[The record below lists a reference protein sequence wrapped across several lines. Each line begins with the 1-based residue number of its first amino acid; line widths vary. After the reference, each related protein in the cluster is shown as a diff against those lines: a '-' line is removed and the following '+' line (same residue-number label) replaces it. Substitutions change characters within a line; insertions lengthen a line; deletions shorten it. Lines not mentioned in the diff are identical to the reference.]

1 MKAVIVANG
10 YPSDPASDRHQIEP
24 GDLVIAADG
33 GVDYCRKLGIAPAVI
48 IGDMDSIARDTE
60 KMLSSGDTEL
70 IRHPVHK
77 DATDLELAIRL
88 ALERGARSLVIL
100 GALGGRW
107 DMSIGNLFLLALP
120 ELKGIPVKV
129 IDGRQEIV
137 LLTGKDTAVFHG
149 NPGDT
154 LSLIPAGENA
164 AGITLEGLEYPLVKG
179 TLLSGSSRGISNV
192 LQSDKA
198 TVSLESGTLICVL
211 IHKTIKQATKKE
223 TIQCHH

>member
-154 LSLIPAGENA
+154 LSLLPAGENA

-192 LQSDKA
+192 FQSDKA
-198 TVSLESGTLICVL
+198 TVSLESGTLICVV
-211 IHKTIKQATKKE
+211 IHKTKDE
-223 TIQCHH
+223 

>member
-10 YPSDPASDRHQIEP
+10 FPSDPAGDRHQIEQ

-33 GVDYCRKLGIAPAVI
+33 GADYCRKLGITPAVI
-48 IGDMDSIARDTE
+48 IGDMDSIDRDTE
-60 KMLSSGDTEL
+60 KILSSGDTEI

-77 DATDLELAIRL
+77 DTTDLELAIRL

-107 DMSIGNLFLLALP
+107 DMSIGNLFLLAIP

-137 LLTGKDTAVFHG
+137 LLTGKDKSVFHG
-149 NPGDT
+149 KPGDT
-154 LSLIPAGENA
+154 LSLLPSGENA
-164 AGITLEGLEYPLVKG
+164 EGITLEGLEYPLVKG

-192 LQSDKA
+192 FQSDKA

-223 TIQCHH
+223 NTQCQH